1 MTPIVVLVGPPG
13 AGKTTVG
20 ALVASALG
28 VALVDTDA
36 EVEAY
41 AGEPIADIFV
51 DHGEAHFRMLERDA
65 VDRALSGS
73 DGVVA
78 LGGGAV
84 LHPATTAQL
93 AGNRV
98 VFLDVGLADAASRV
112 GLNRDRPLL
121 LGNPRGQ
128 LRRLMDERRPVYESV
143 ATATVGTDGRSP
155 EDVAAEVVALVLQ
168 QVP

>member
-1 MTPIVVLVGPPG
+1 MTPVVVLIGPPG
-13 AGKTTVG
+13 AGKSTVG

-36 EVEAY
+36 EVETY

-65 VDRALSGS
+65 VDRALAGS

-84 LHPATTAQL
+84 LHPATTEQL
-93 AGNRV
+93 AGHRV

-121 LGNPRGQ
+121 LGTPRGQ

-143 ATATVGTDGRSP
+143 ATATVSTDGRLP
-155 EDVAAEVVALVLQ
+155 EDVAAEVVAFVSQ

>member
-1 MTPIVVLVGPPG
+1 MTPVVVLIGPPG
-13 AGKTTVG
+13 AGKSTVG

-36 EVEAY
+36 EVETY

-65 VDRALSGS
+65 VDRALAGS

-84 LHPATTAQL
+84 LHPATTEQL
-93 AGNRV
+93 AGHRV

-143 ATATVGTDGRSP
+143 ATATVSTDGRLP
-155 EDVAAEVVALVLQ
+155 EDVAAEVVAFVSQ